1 MQWITVKEFCEQYG
15 ISHQCVY
22 KKLDSSKYYYDL
34 MDHVEKRGNAKYL
47 DEVAVETLR
56 PKKNGNASHKNENI
70 EVLREQ
76 LSACETMCKEQ
87 GETITALSD
96 RLSILEEQVRNITDQ
111 MNDSASGYEKRFAHI
126 EENMSA
132 LVQMILKPEPAGRS
146 QSVTPRDKTAGI
158 S

>member
-1 MQWITVKEFCEQYG
+1 MQWITIREFCEQYG

-34 MDHVEKRGNAKYL
+34 KDHVEKRGNAKYL
-47 DEVAVETLR
+47 DEVAVEALR
-56 PKKNGNASHKNENI
+56 PKKIDPVSHKSENI
-70 EVLREQ
+70 EALQEQ
-76 LSACETMCKEQ
+76 ISALEEMCKKQDE
-87 GETITALSD
+87 IIKSLSD
-96 RLSILEEQVRNITDQ
+96 RFSFLEEQVRNISNQ
-111 MNDSASGYEKRFAHI
+111 MNDTASGYEKRFAHI